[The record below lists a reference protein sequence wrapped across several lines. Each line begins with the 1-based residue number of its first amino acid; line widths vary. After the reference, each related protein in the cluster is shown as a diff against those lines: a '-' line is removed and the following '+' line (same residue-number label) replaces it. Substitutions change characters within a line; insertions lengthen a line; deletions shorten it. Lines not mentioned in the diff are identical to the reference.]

1 MPTPVPEAIAIISVW
16 MGNARDTAV
25 SASSLSLATNILS
38 TILYRACTSME
49 IIMGK
54 DIVISKRGT
63 GMIPILFSCMETSFV
78 FGSDIK
84 ITHSF
89 HFILAIISL

>member
-1 MPTPVPEAIAIISVW
+1 
-16 MGNARDTAV
+16 
-25 SASSLSLATNILS
+25 
-38 TILYRACTSME
+38 
-49 IIMGK
+49 MGK
-54 DIVISKRGT
+54 DIVINKRGT

-89 HFILAIISL
+89 HYIFTDSEPDGACLHVCLAAAGRYFELCLLSNRSHYSIIKFILQCITYEFV

>member
-1 MPTPVPEAIAIISVW
+1 
-16 MGNARDTAV
+16 
-25 SASSLSLATNILS
+25 
-38 TILYRACTSME
+38 ME

-54 DIVISKRGT
+54 DIVINKRGT

-89 HFILAIISL
+89 HYIFYGQRAGRGACLHVCLAAAGRYFELCLLSNRSHYSTIKFILQCITYESV

>member
-1 MPTPVPEAIAIISVW
+1 
-16 MGNARDTAV
+16 
-25 SASSLSLATNILS
+25 
-38 TILYRACTSME
+38 ME

-54 DIVISKRGT
+54 DIVINKRGT

-89 HFILAIISL
+89 RFYSCHYIIIKFIMQCITYEFV